1 MGFEPQTS
9 SMPWTPVPSDRV
21 TLGRVTA
28 VRSGTAVWRVLGWSG
43 VGRAVVTWFVTGFRT
58 SPPVGTG
65 RDPLRQERAKQAG
78 PGARIGWVN
87 AEQFDKIKAGSGFF
101 AALDQSGGSTPKAL
115 TEYGIAEDR
124 YSSDAEMFDLVHAMR
139 TRVMTSPA
147 FDGSRVIAAI
157 LFEQTMERDVAG
169 VSAARY
175 LWDKKKVVPF
185 LKVDLGLAPE
195 QDDVQL
201 MKPIDTLDDLLE
213 RAQRHQI
220 FGTKM
225 RSVIKDAN
233 EAGVAAIVDQQF
245 RYARQILAAGLVPIM
260 EPEVSISSP
269 RKEQAETLLR
279 DAIAKHIATLP
290 DDATVM
296 IKVTIPT
303 RPGLYGEL
311 SSDPHILRI
320 VALSGGYTRDE
331 ACALLARDPTL
342 IASFS
347 RALLEGL
354 TAEQSDEEFN
364 AQLESSI
371 EQIYRAS
378 VDKQER

>member
-1 MGFEPQTS
+1 
-9 SMPWTPVPSDRV
+9 
-21 TLGRVTA
+21 
-28 VRSGTAVWRVLGWSG
+28 
-43 VGRAVVTWFVTGFRT
+43 
-58 SPPVGTG
+58 VGTG